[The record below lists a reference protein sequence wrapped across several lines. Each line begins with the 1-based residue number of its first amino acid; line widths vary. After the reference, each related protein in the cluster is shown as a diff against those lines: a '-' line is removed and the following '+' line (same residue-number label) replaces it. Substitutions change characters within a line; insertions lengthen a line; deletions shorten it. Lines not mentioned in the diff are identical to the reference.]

1 MDEPPW
7 EHIHL
12 EASVATDKSTLEQ
25 VFIRVFVA
33 MVKCV
38 SQQVHLAASK
48 SVDLAMPVSVVVD
61 KTMTHQCL
69 K

>member
-48 SVDLAMPVSVVVD
+48 SVD
-61 KTMTHQCL
+61 
-69 K
+69 